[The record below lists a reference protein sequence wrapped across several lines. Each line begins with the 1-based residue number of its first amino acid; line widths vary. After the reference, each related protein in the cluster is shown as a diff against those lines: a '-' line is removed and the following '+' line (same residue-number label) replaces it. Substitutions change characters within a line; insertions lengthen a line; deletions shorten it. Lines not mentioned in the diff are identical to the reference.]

1 MVRCEKMAE
10 QTPVR
15 TAVWGIGYHARKN
28 VLPNIAASACVTLA
42 GVYSRNKENAREA
55 VADSGA
61 TVWSSPDEMLASGD
75 VDAVYLCTP
84 IALHHEQGLA
94 VIRAGKHLLCEKA
107 LTARAADSL
116 ELVAEARAR
125 NLALCEAFMY
135 AFHPQF
141 RRLTELVS
149 APEFGGIETLSCW
162 FGMPKLE
169 QPGFRHSRELGG
181 GGFLDLAC
189 YPISLAGLLINGN
202 PRVAS
207 AALGIGDK
215 EAIDMTGYAVLE
227 FPGGAT
233 AHLEWGFGRAYRNE
247 VSVWGRGRSLYADRI
262 FSKSPEYAS
271 RIQLCDRRGT
281 EDSIDIAPANAFVE
295 MLEEFSRATYDS
307 QVRQNLGAV
316 AMRQAQIVR
325 LLEAALREAF

>member
-1 MVRCEKMAE
+1 MAHCEKMAE

-15 TAVWGIGYHARKN
+15 VAVWGIGYHARKN
-28 VLPNIAASACVTLA
+28 VLPNITACGGVTLA
-42 GVYSRNKENAREA
+42 GVYSRNQANARVA
-55 VADSGA
+55 VADSSA
-61 TVWSSPDEMLASGD
+61 IVWSSPDEMLASPD

-84 IALHHEQGLA
+84 IALHYEQGLA

-107 LTARAADSL
+107 LTARAAHSL
-116 ELVAEARAR
+116 ELIAEARTR

-207 AALGIGDK
+207 AAVGIGDK
-215 EAIDMTGYAVLE
+215 EAVDMTGYAVLE
-227 FPGGAT
+227 FPGGAI

-247 VSVWGRGRSLYADRI
+247 VSVWGEDRSLYADRI
-262 FSKSPEYAS
+262 FSKSPEYES
-271 RIQLCDRRGT
+271 RIQIRDRRGA
-281 EDSIDIAPANAFVE
+281 EDWIEIAPANAFVE
-295 MLEEFSRATYDS
+295 MLEEFSRATHDS
-307 QVRQNLGAV
+307 RARQDLGAV
-316 AMRQAQIVR
+316 ATRQAQVVQ
-325 LLEAALREAF
+325 LMEAALREMF